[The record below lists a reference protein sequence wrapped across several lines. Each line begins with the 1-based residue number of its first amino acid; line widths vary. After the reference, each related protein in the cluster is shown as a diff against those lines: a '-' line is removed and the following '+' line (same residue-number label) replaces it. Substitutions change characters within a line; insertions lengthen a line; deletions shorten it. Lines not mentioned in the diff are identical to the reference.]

1 MEKSLQINVSGRVQ
15 GVGFRYYTQ
24 KAARARGLKGFVK
37 NLANGDVY
45 IEVQGLQDQ
54 LTAFSEEV
62 KRGPILAR
70 VDKMLVNEL
79 ILQEFSHF
87 EVR

>member
-1 MEKSLQINVSGRVQ
+1 MEKAIQITVSGRVQ

-37 NLANGDVY
+37 NLSQEGVY
-45 IEVQGLQDQ
+45 IEVQGPQDQ
-54 LTAFSEEV
+54 LNAFSEEV

-79 ILQEFSHF
+79 ILQEFSAF